1 MTARI
6 RYGCTVDIGKLS
18 EEDRAD
24 IAEIETA
31 NSDQPTRQVEATQPE
46 AAPERRP
53 TDQARLIFAS
63 FLMLFVELALIRW
76 VTANNVYVTKATN
89 FVLIASFLGIGIGFL
104 NARSQRD
111 YLRWTPVALLALV
124 GFVLAFPVILA
135 SLSGPHPL
143 QGLEGT
149 PALPQPVSLAIVF
162 LLTTAVMTGLG
173 QAVAPVFVRFKPL
186 SAYRLDIIG
195 SIAGITVFSGLS
207 FLDLPPAGW
216 GIIAGCGLVVLLLP
230 RVRWWQIGAV
240 AIIITLLLL
249 ESVVPQQRWSPYN
262 KLS

>member
-53 TDQARLIFAS
+53 TDQAQLIFAS

-104 NARSQRD
+104 NARSRRD
-111 YLRWTPVALLALV
+111 YLRWTPVALLVLV
-124 GFVLAFPVILA
+124 GFVLSFPVILQT
-135 SLSGPHPL
+135 LSGPHPY
-143 QGLEGT
+143 QGLNG
-149 PALPQPVSLAIVF
+149 
-162 LLTTAVMTGLG
+162 
-173 QAVAPVFVRFKPL
+173 
-186 SAYRLDIIG
+186 
-195 SIAGITVFSGLS
+195 
-207 FLDLPPAGW
+207 
-216 GIIAGCGLVVLLLP
+216 
-230 RVRWWQIGAV
+230 
-240 AIIITLLLL
+240 
-249 ESVVPQQRWSPYN
+249 
-262 KLS
+262 